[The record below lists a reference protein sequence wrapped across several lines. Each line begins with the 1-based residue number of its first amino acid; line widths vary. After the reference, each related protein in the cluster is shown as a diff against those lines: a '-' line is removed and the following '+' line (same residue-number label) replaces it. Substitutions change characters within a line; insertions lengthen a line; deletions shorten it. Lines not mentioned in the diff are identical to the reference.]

1 MRGDPMR
8 VRDAKPV
15 ERVGGTD
22 ERRSERHAGSR
33 SRCGRRGF
41 VATSRLAFGLAAVVL
56 VSLSSPVSASARLRL
71 PRLFAGSGIVTE
83 LPTVNVPTVKAQL
96 QAKTVH
102 ESIDNSEKLPLQHS
116 RAFNEF
122 MQKFAKNEVY
132 CPNQAPP
139 CEESTIR
146 EQIFLNNLV
155 EIEAHNEA
163 RQKDGG
169 GMRLGVT
176 RFADLTP
183 EEFQNHHG
191 AKNVGADE
199 ALRGAGDVLGMI
211 VHGNGLVA
219 PRDLNEHEH
228 RVKTDVTYV
237 SKGDAPLRTTNGVG
251 GVTTRVAKLGA
262 GGPVSGVARTNGNAG
277 ASESLLVDGGRV
289 FDCANTVSR
298 AVQNAAKTRFATSK
312 PHSIPF
318 TDFVDRFGKRTS
330 YCGNDPHNFPCE
342 ESYRREILLL
352 RNIRHVEMHNA
363 KRTSGGMKKIVTRF
377 ADLTENEFAAN
388 HATYD
393 ARGAVG
399 GKQTAGGSPDQGK
412 TSESE
417 DLGSIPAG
425 DALSDISVSLPRKA
439 LVAAR
444 REARYASRRAAAADA
459 RLGRATGLASLGDA
473 EDAEDDE
480 LLASQKELAA
490 NQNDQEDDREATLG
504 LVAAE
509 AALLAEEEDLAN
521 QAAAAFELESRREDE
536 TAKLTLMDLSNR
548 DADSE
553 AADAVKQSVLDYAS
567 ALGTM
572 QTVLPRD
579 FDLPDVFDWRSKMDI
594 GPLYS
599 QGTCCISQI
608 PKLFAHTRLTLS
620 FIYLRRLLRVL
631 GVLHGAGH
639 RGFQTHRDR
648 PPAVAVAVLPAI
660 VRRA

>member
-1 MRGDPMR
+1 
-8 VRDAKPV
+8 
-15 ERVGGTD
+15 
-22 ERRSERHAGSR
+22 
-33 SRCGRRGF
+33 
-41 VATSRLAFGLAAVVL
+41 
-56 VSLSSPVSASARLRL
+56 
-71 PRLFAGSGIVTE
+71 
-83 LPTVNVPTVKAQL
+83 
-96 QAKTVH
+96 
-102 ESIDNSEKLPLQHS
+102 
-116 RAFNEF
+116 
-122 MQKFAKNEVY
+122 
-132 CPNQAPP
+132 
-139 CEESTIR
+139 
-146 EQIFLNNLV
+146 
-155 EIEAHNEA
+155 
-163 RQKDGG
+163 
-169 GMRLGVT
+169 
-176 RFADLTP
+176 
-183 EEFQNHHG
+183 
-191 AKNVGADE
+191 
-199 ALRGAGDVLGMI
+199 
-211 VHGNGLVA
+211 
-219 PRDLNEHEH
+219 
-228 RVKTDVTYV
+228 
-237 SKGDAPLRTTNGVG
+237 
-251 GVTTRVAKLGA
+251 
-262 GGPVSGVARTNGNAG
+262 
-277 ASESLLVDGGRV
+277 
-289 FDCANTVSR
+289 
-298 AVQNAAKTRFATSK
+298 
-312 PHSIPF
+312 
-318 TDFVDRFGKRTS
+318 
-330 YCGNDPHNFPCE
+330 
-342 ESYRREILLL
+342 
-352 RNIRHVEMHNA
+352 MHNA